1 MEELVS
7 EYDHTQ
13 VILVEEAGWG
23 IYSTEET
30 SERFQWYLLDKSDL
44 HTPLVCFDGLN
55 QLFAQS
61 FSSGGDESTGT
72 CHLTTGGSV
81 TVVSN
86 NNEDTEYNAAP
97 VPTTINTTT
106 PDPIILN
113 TEEPVIVDTEETE
126 TESPQKWSGLGM
138 MLFNTLG
145 FDNHIDTLL
154 TNGFTEIRMSSD
166 WYSWDLDTS
175 SQSAII
181 SAITKGAQVIWGVQ
195 SGGATLTAANC
206 SDYANAVKA
215 AAQWAQD
222 NGIYEFSIGNEEEA
236 HVDGTTLTGTQV
248 ITNLKALATEVKEIF
263 TIGNISYSY
272 AWGYIDNWIAEGKGD
287 IDLIAYN
294 LQKGSETKVLLGKQQ

>member
-61 FSSGGDESTGT
+61 FSSGCDESTGT

-97 VPTTINTTT
+97 VPMVFIN
-106 PDPIILN
+106 DLLDFIFLN
-113 TEEPVIVDTEETE
+113 N
-126 TESPQKWSGLGM
+126 
-138 MLFNTLG
+138 F
-145 FDNHIDTLL
+145 
-154 TNGFTEIRMSSD
+154 
-166 WYSWDLDTS
+166 
-175 SQSAII
+175 
-181 SAITKGAQVIWGVQ
+181 
-195 SGGATLTAANC
+195 
-206 SDYANAVKA
+206 
-215 AAQWAQD
+215 
-222 NGIYEFSIGNEEEA
+222 
-236 HVDGTTLTGTQV
+236 
-248 ITNLKALATEVKEIF
+248 
-263 TIGNISYSY
+263 
-272 AWGYIDNWIAEGKGD
+272 
-287 IDLIAYN
+287 
-294 LQKGSETKVLLGKQQ
+294 